1 MNLLIIGSG
10 AREHTMAWKLNRSPK
25 ARKIYTI
32 PGNVGMANIGKCF
45 DINPSDFKS
54 IQQIVLQE
62 NIGMVIVGPENPL
75 EQGIVDFF
83 HQEPSL
89 QNVSIIG
96 PTKKA
101 AILESSKA
109 YAKAFMNKYHIPTAK
124 SISVTK
130 QTIDQGRAFLQKQY
144 PPYVLKAD
152 GLAAGKGVL
161 IVDYQKKAEITL
173 EEMLNGQFG
182 KASHTVVIEE
192 YLDGIEMS
200 CFVLIDNN
208 SYLILPYAKDYK
220 RIGEKD
226 TGLNTGGMGAISPVP
241 FITPEMNQKIE
252 NDIVI
257 PTVHGIRQENLDF
270 KGILFIGLINVNGQP
285 KVMEYNVRFGD
296 PEAEVVIPR
305 INNDLLDLFS
315 AVAHDTLSEIQLDIN
330 PQSAATVMAVSG
342 GYPTNYNIGE
352 HITGVEET
360 HLDHTFIFH
369 AGTKMGKNHRI
380 LTNGGRV
387 LTVTSLGTNHQQ
399 ALERSY
405 KRMESIDFERKYIR
419 RDIGYDL

>member
-1 MNLLIIGSG
+1 MNVLMIGGG
-10 AREHTMAWKLNRSPK
+10 AREHALVWKLNRSSK
-25 ARKIYTI
+25 VREIFAL
-32 PGNVGMANIGKCF
+32 PGNVGIASIGKCF
-45 DINPSDFKS
+45 DTSPSNFEEVK
-54 IQQIVLQE
+54 QIVLQH

-83 HQEPSL
+83 HQDDAL
-89 QNVSIIG
+89 QNVMIIG
-96 PTKKA
+96 PTRKG

-109 YAKAFMNKYHIPTAK
+109 YAKTFMKKYKIPTAE

-130 QTIDQGRAFLQKQY
+130 ETIDQGRAFLQNQY
-144 PPYVLKAD
+144 PPYVLKAN

-161 IVDYQKKAEITL
+161 ILDYQKKAENTL
-173 EEMLNGQFG
+173 EEMLDGQFG
-182 KASHTVVIEE
+182 KASKTVVIEE

-200 CFVLIDNN
+200 CFVLIDKN
-208 SYLILPYAKDYK
+208 SYLLLPYAKDYK

-226 TGLNTGGMGAISPVP
+226 TGLNTGGMGAVSPVP
-241 FITPEMNQKIE
+241 FITPEMSRQIE
-252 NDIVI
+252 NEIVI
-257 PTVHGIRQENLDF
+257 PTVNGIKQENLEF
-270 KGILFIGLINVNGQP
+270 KGVLFIGLINVNGQP

-305 INNDLLDLFS
+305 INNDLMDVFL
-315 AVAHDTLSEIQLDIN
+315 AIANDTLSEIQLDIN

-342 GYPTNYNIGE
+342 GYPTNYNTGE
-352 HITGVEET
+352 HITGLEET
-360 HLDHTFIFH
+360 QTDNTFIFH
-369 AGTKMGKNHRI
+369 AGTQLGKNHRI

-387 LTVTSLGTNHQQ
+387 LTVTSLGTNHHQ

-405 KRMESIDFERKYIR
+405 KRMESIDFNRKYIR